1 MFCYREI
8 FGFCIQHDL
17 LMPFMNSVVLRYF
30 CWHRGGLG
38 SYLVWVYAVRVLGF
52 WVLGL
57 TPCRVHGLSFVVV
70 MSWIIEFT
78 VQGFET

>member
-38 SYLVWVYAVRVLGF
+38 SYLVWVYVGCQSFRVLGF
-52 WVLGL
+52 GAYTLQGSRLEFRCCYVLDY
-57 TPCRVHGLSFVVV
+57 RVHSSG
-70 MSWIIEFT
+70 I
-78 VQGFET
+78 